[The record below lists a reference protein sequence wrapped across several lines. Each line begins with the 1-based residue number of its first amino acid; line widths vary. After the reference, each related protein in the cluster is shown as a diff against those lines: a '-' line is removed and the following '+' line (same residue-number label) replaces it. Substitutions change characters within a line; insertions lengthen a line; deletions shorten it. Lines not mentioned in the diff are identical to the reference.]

1 MRESRTYGSGRGA
14 CHEMHVPTATTPRVH
29 HVAWRRG
36 GVAALGARSSRPFPR
51 SDSSAAARPI
61 PKSCCYLS
69 FAKAWRKKAS
79 QSAGSAGCRHR
90 WRLATAVP
98 RLRASTARTPPF
110 LVLDVLCHTP
120 HCGFCG
126 VDIAGRINGDPLSH
140 GSIGRIGLVRRH
152 EGRHLTP
159 SHGMRPFRP
168 SDRAWRTWPV
178 YRASLRLAAL
188 LPAEQRDELAA
199 MDHSITSSA
208 RARSD
213 CGTVRRS
220 ALAVI
225 RFTTRL
231 NLVGCSTGISA
242 GLVPR
247 RILST

>member
-29 HVAWRRG
+29 HAARRRG
-36 GVAALGARSSRPFPR
+36 GVAARGARAAAFPVGFFSGR
-51 SDSSAAARPI
+51 SSDSEELL
-61 PKSCCYLS
+61 LS
-69 FAKAWRKKAS
+69 FFRKGLEEEGFTISWKR
-79 QSAGSAGCRHR
+79 GCRHR

-126 VDIAGRINGDPLSH
+126 VDIAGRINGGPLSH

-168 SDRAWRTWPV
+168 S
-178 YRASLRLAAL
+178 
-188 LPAEQRDELAA
+188 
-199 MDHSITSSA
+199 
-208 RARSD
+208 
-213 CGTVRRS
+213 
-220 ALAVI
+220 
-225 RFTTRL
+225 
-231 NLVGCSTGISA
+231 
-242 GLVPR
+242 
-247 RILST
+247 